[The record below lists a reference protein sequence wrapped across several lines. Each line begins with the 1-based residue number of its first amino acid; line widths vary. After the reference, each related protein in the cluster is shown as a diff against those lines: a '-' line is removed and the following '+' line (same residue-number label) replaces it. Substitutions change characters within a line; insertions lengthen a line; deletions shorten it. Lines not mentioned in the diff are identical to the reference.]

1 MNPRD
6 PYLEVP
12 QHLPPPPPVPA
23 LSESADPLRQFR
35 IVYRNKWQVLGTL
48 VAVLLIATLGV
59 FVVTPTYRGTATLLI
74 EAVGAKVVAI
84 DEVYQP
90 GIPGV
95 NLTEY
100 QNTQIEVLKSRTIAD
115 RVFVQ
120 LKLEQYPEYA
130 FSEAA
135 PTGFLAQIKALL
147 RPSPPAD
154 ATRPAALDRLVD
166 NIDKALPAPSAPVDG
181 GRAEA
186 IDRLMENIDV
196 EPVTRSNLVKVHAEA
211 ETAELSAAIANA
223 VVNAYISYDAQSR
236 SGIANEA
243 SGWLGKQLAD
253 VKADLER
260 AEQAQQK
267 FYESQALV
275 NVGGARGL
283 VEDEIT
289 DNASQLRGARNTR
302 AGLENVYRR
311 IVSARNSVE
320 VLQEIPQIAQE
331 PLVQATKKLFIEA
344 KGEVGALQ
352 SRYGP
357 KHPKMTAAQAR
368 LTDARGA
375 LRTQVLLAADGIRSQ
390 YEIARNTESSLAG
403 IVEESRSQIQG
414 LDRKENQ
421 LQILQREVES
431 NRKLYDTLLQRSK
444 ETQVTGELD
453 IGKIRVIETA
463 IVPKDP
469 FKPRKMLWLATAG
482 LFGLFLGLALA
493 LLRGIL
499 DDTIKTPLDLEQA
512 ALIPALTVLPRVKGK
527 KRLSAMEI
535 DEPNAMFSE
544 GIRTLRTSL
553 LLADMSRKRKRIL
566 VTSAVP
572 GEGKTSVALN
582 LAMSIGQLERVLLID
597 ADLRKPTVGTRLSL
611 PPDSKGIVDL
621 FTGAADLQSCIQRHV
636 KGNIDVLSCLKPPPN
651 PLELIG
657 SERFVQLLDRIG
669 ENYDR
674 VVIDSPPCQPVSD
687 SLLLGRCVDAVIFLV
702 KADSTPRQLVATAIK
717 SLRQAGAPLIGAVLN
732 EADTRRRSGFAYG
745 YYYYQGGYGSYKAT
759 V

>member
-1 MNPRD
+1 M
-6 PYLEVP
+6 
-12 QHLPPPPPVPA
+12 PPPPPVPA
-23 LSESADPLRQFR
+23 LPESADPLRQFR
-35 IVYRNKWQVLGTL
+35 ILYRNKWQILRTL
-48 VAVLLIATLGV
+48 AAVLLVATLGV
-59 FVVTPTYRGTATLLI
+59 FAVAPTYRGTATLLI

-100 QNTQIEVLKSRTIAD
+100 QNTQIEVLKSRTIAE
-115 RVFVQ
+115 RVFVE

-130 FSEAA
+130 LSGDA
-135 PTGFLAQIKALL
+135 PTGFLAELKALL
-147 RPSPPAD
+147 RPSAPADDRRAAPLDRLMQNVDEVLPGSPPPAD
-154 ATRPAALDRLVD
+154 GGHAAAVDQLMD
-166 NIDKALPAPSAPVDG
+166 NI
-181 GRAEA
+181 E
-186 IDRLMENIDV
+186 V

-211 ETAELSAAIANA
+211 ETAELSAKIANA
-223 VVNAYISYDAQSR
+223 VVNAYISYDAESR

-243 SGWLGKQLAD
+243 SGWLGQQLAA

-289 DNASQLRGARNTR
+289 DNASQLRAARNTR

-344 KGEVGALQ
+344 QGEVGALQ

-357 KHPKMTAAQAR
+357 KHPKMAAAQAR
-368 LTDARGA
+368 LNDARGA

-390 YEIARNTESSLAG
+390 YEIARNTETSLAG
-403 IVEESRSQIQG
+403 IVQESRSQIQG

-469 FKPRKMLWLATAG
+469 FKPRKLLWLATAG
-482 LFGLFLGLALA
+482 LSGLFLGLALA
-493 LLRGIL
+493 LLRGFL

-512 ALIPALTVLPRVKGK
+512 ALIPALTVLPKVKGR
-527 KRLSAMEI
+527 KRLTSIEI

-553 LLADMSRKRKRIL
+553 LLSDMSRKRKRIL

-582 LAMSIGQLERVLLID
+582 LAMAIGQVERVLLVD
-597 ADLRKPTVGTRLSL
+597 ADLRKPTVGTRLLL

-621 FTGAADLQSCIQRHV
+621 FTGTADLQACIHRHA
-636 KGNIDVLSCLKPPPN
+636 KGNIDVLSCCRPPPN

-657 SERFVQLLDRIG
+657 SDRFAQLLESLG
-669 ENYDR
+669 ERYDR

-687 SLLLGRCVDAVIFLV
+687 SLL
-702 KADSTPRQLVATAIK
+702 
-717 SLRQAGAPLIGAVLN
+717 
-732 EADTRRRSGFAYG
+732 
-745 YYYYQGGYGSYKAT
+745 
-759 V
+759 

>member
-12 QHLPPPPPVPA
+12 QHLPPPPVPA
-23 LSESADPLRQFR
+23 LPEGADPLRQFR
-35 IVYRNKWQVLGTL
+35 ILYRSKWQILRTL

-59 FVVTPTYRGTATLLI
+59 FAVAPTYRGTATLLI

-115 RVFVQ
+115 HVFVE

-130 FSEAA
+130 LAGVA
-135 PTGFLAQIKALL
+135 PSGFLGELK
-147 RPSPPAD
+147 
-154 ATRPAALDRLVD
+154 TLV
-166 NIDKALPAPSAPVDG
+166 LPSAPAEGAHASVIGRLLDVIGVEPSVSADG
-181 GRAEA
+181 GRAAA
-186 IDRLMENIDV
+186 IDRLMDNIDV
-196 EPVTRSNLVKVHAEA
+196 EPVTRSNLVKVHAES
-211 ETAELSAAIANA
+211 ETAELSAKIANA
-223 VVNAYISYDAQSR
+223 VVNAYISFDAQSR
-236 SGIANEA
+236 SGIADQA
-243 SGWLGKQLAD
+243 SGWLGQRLAEVKQE
-253 VKADLER
+253 LER

-267 FYESQALV
+267 FYESEELV

-302 AGLENVYRR
+302 SGLENVYRR

-344 KGEVGALQ
+344 QGEVGALQ

-357 KHPKMTAAQAR
+357 KHPKMKAAQAR
-368 LTDARGA
+368 LDDSRGA

-390 YEIARNTESSLAG
+390 YEIARNTENSLAG
-403 IVEESRSQIQG
+403 VVQESRSQIRG

-469 FKPRKMLWLATAG
+469 FKPRKLLWLATAG
-482 LFGLFLGLALA
+482 LFGMFLGLALA
-493 LLRGIL
+493 LLRGFL

-512 ALIPALTVLPRVKGK
+512 ALIPALTVLPKVKGN
-527 KRLSAMEI
+527 KRLNSMEI

-553 LLADMSRKRKRIL
+553 LLSDMSRKRRRIL

-582 LAMSIGQLERVLLID
+582 LAMAIGQVERVLLVD
-597 ADLRKPTVGTRLSL
+597 ADLRKPTVGARLSL
-611 PPDSKGIVDL
+611 SADSKGIVDL
-621 FTGAADLQSCIQRHV
+621 FTGTADLQACVHRHV
-636 KGNIDVLSCLKPPPN
+636 KGNIDVLSCCKPPPN

-657 SERFVQLLDRIG
+657 SDRFAQLLESLG
-669 ENYDR
+669 ESYDR
-674 VVIDSPPCQPVSD
+674 VIIDSPPCQPVSD

-702 KADSTPRQLVATAIK
+702 KADSTPRQQVATAVK
-717 SLRQAGAPLIGAVLN
+717 KLRQAGAPLIGAVLN